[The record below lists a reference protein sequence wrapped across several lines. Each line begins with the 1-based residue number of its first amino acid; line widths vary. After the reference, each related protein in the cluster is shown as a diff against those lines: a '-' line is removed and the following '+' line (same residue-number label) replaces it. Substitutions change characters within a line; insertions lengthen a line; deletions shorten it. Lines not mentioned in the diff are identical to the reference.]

1 MIFAYWHKCGFC
13 VKFKPE
19 YEQIAAKN
27 RDIANWALL
36 DGINEEYLKL
46 TYNFTS
52 FPWIFMLKG
61 DTMYPYQGSRN
72 ESSLVEF
79 ITSYYKE
86 TEVKEPIPP
95 TLTYLGLQ
103 YIYLKRKYPRWN

>member
-19 YEQIAAKN
+19 FDEIAAKH

-36 DGINEEYLKL
+36 DGVNEEYLRL

-61 DTMYPYQGSRN
+61 DTMYPYSGFRN

-79 ITSYYKE
+79 VTSYYNE
-86 TEVKEPIPP
+86 TV
-95 TLTYLGLQ
+95 
-103 YIYLKRKYPRWN
+103 